1 MIGLWVFLALAI
13 PVAVHIFSRS
23 EGRVVPF
30 PYLGLL
36 PKQAAPNEL
45 QIQLRQKWLLLVR
58 LLLVASACA
67 FLTLA
72 LLSDWWSES
81 WLKQSLAQVL
91 SLPSSPPTLVIT
103 QDWWTLSRPESQQ
116 ALLTAL
122 TSEQSIAQTQKVIL
136 INYATAQE
144 KISRVDKSDFI
155 SLTKQNK
162 LFTQAGNGIARN
174 DAVNNNSDVAG
185 DARKS
190 DMQARL
196 IDNVWSVVHAIS
208 TTVPIDSTIHVY
220 TSNRQSQFIGVRTQ
234 INHALQWHI
243 KSLPDADAIVTE
255 KAPIQ
260 VAIIRAEQLSNS
272 PQTLFLLEQALSAL
286 ALMHPIEIDIIEAD
300 AADYMLAQS
309 TTDKANASPLTAAD
323 TITQNENH
331 NAINAKRL
339 SYVKYDALIVDYTL
353 SHPTSVHPNPVSL
366 SSLPP
371 PRELEF
377 IAALGQVVFAKRQRE
392 FVLFSTSILNE
403 QIEMNDKSS
412 ASDAAV
418 VSPLANTN
426 EHPWQHIM
434 TIALLILFVLERLM
448 SESLKFAQ
456 TTVTLNDNGTL
467 SKNE

>member
-23 EGRVVPF
+23 EGKVVPF
-30 PYLGLL
+30 PFLGLL
-36 PKQAAPNEL
+36 PKQAAPNEF

-81 WLKQSLAQVL
+81 WLKQSLAQVS
-91 SLPSSPPTLVIT
+91 SLPSSPPTLIIT
-103 QDWWTLSRPESQQ
+103 QDWWTLSSPESQQ

-122 TSEQSIAQTQKVIL
+122 TSEQSIAQTQEVIL

-155 SLTKQNK
+155 SLAKQNK
-162 LFTQAGNGIARN
+162 LFTPTGNGIARN

-208 TTVPIDSTIHVY
+208 TTMPIDSLIHVY
-220 TSNRQSQFIGVRTQ
+220 TSNRQSQFVGVRPHIEHT
-234 INHALQWHI
+234 LQWHI
-243 KSLPDADAIVTE
+243 ISLPDADAIVTE

-260 VAIIRAEQLSNS
+260 VAIIRADQLFNS
-272 PQTLFLLEQALSAL
+272 SQTLFLLEQALSAL
-286 ALMHPIEIDIIEAD
+286 ALMHPIEVDIIVAD
-300 AADYMLAQS
+300 AADYLLAQA
-309 TTDKANASPLTAAD
+309 TTNKANASPPTSAD
-323 TITQNENH
+323 TITQIEKR
-331 NAINAKRL
+331 NAINTKQL
-339 SYVKYDALIVDYTL
+339 IYVKYDALIVDYAL
-353 SHPTSVHPNPVSL
+353 SYPTSVHPNTVSL

-371 PRELEF
+371 PSELEF

-392 FVLFSTSILNE
+392 LVLFSTSILNE
-403 QIEMNDKSS
+403 QIELNDKSS
-412 ASDAAV
+412 ASKAAV

-426 EHPWQHIM
+426 EHPWQLIM

-448 SESLKFAQ
+448 SESLKIAQ

-467 SKNE
+467 SESE